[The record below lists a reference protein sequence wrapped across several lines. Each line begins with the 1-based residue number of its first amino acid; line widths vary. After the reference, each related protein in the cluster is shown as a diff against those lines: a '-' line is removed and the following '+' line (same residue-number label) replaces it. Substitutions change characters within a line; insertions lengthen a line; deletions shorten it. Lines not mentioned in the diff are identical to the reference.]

1 LRRDSLD
8 ICADILYAAQFGAKK
23 SHIVYKAN
31 LNFSIFRKYLL
42 RLLDK
47 GLIEKSDERHFITTQ
62 KGVQFLNKYRDFVLS
77 MKKNMMVE
85 E

>member
-1 LRRDSLD
+1 MD

-31 LNFSIFRKYLL
+31 LNFNIFGKYLL
-42 RLLDK
+42 RLLEK

-62 KGVQFLNKYRDFVLS
+62 KGVQFLDKYKEFVLS
-77 MKKNMMVE
+77 IKR
-85 E
+85 